1 MIDLGLNQYKI
12 TEIKYEL
19 KEGKTVIF
27 KLNNFNL
34 EDVEII
40 NENTIEDKKELIVN
54 EEKVVDEKKDFN
66 LNEIMESTRPKQLH
80 DYEPVSC
87 LKNEKGMQE
96 TLEASRHKQWK
107 EDVKNNPK
115 KCTPTGNALFPTE
128 NTVAMRDWNFTTENK
143 VCKTSNATPG
153 EIKRFSNEQKTNDI
167 KNDIKFRDKHEKKL
181 VGDLLR
187 SKKLIDDYTTKMS
200 AVEKERFTDRV
211 RDKYFKLGPN
221 DEFSRIKTL
230 NDLNNL
236 NANYSSLS
244 SDKPEARPMSLK
256 EKDDAKLKPIN
267 DTLKETEG
275 NEANG

>member
-1 MIDLGLNQYKI
+1 MIDLGLNQYRI
-12 TEIKYEL
+12 TEIKYEV

-27 KLNNFNL
+27 KLYNFNL
-34 EDVEII
+34 EDVEIVD
-40 NENTIEDKKELIVN
+40 ENKKEEVVN
-54 EEKVVDEKKDFN
+54 KKNVTDEKKEFN
-66 LNEIMESTRPKQLH
+66 LNEIMQTTKPKQLH
-80 DYEPVSC
+80 DYEPISS

-96 TLEASRHKQWK
+96 TLEAARHKQWK
-107 EDVKNNPK
+107 EDVRNKPS

-128 NTVAMRDWNFTTENK
+128 NTVAMRDLNFTTENK

-211 RDKYFKLGPN
+211 RDKYFKLDPN

-244 SDKPEARPMSLK
+244 SDESEIRPMSLK
-256 EKDDAKLKPIN
+256 EKDDAKLKPII
-267 DTLKETEG
+267 DTFKENKIE
-275 NEANG
+275 NETNG